1 MRSGYRPLAIG
12 ADIADRL
19 LELAA
24 RALRF
29 TSRLPRDAIGRHVA
43 LQWVRSATS
52 AGANY
57 EEARAAESRDDFAH
71 KVSVAAKEAREAGY
85 WTALVHRARWL
96 GSELE
101 PMQREASELAAILA
115 ASARTAR
122 RHAR

>member
-19 LELAA
+19 LEFAA
-24 RALRF
+24 CALRF
-29 TSRLPRDAIGRHVA
+29 SSRLPRDAIDRHVA

-71 KVSVAAKEAREAGY
+71 KVSVAAKESREAGY
-85 WTALVHRARWL
+85 WTALVHRARWI
-96 GSELE
+96 GREVE
-101 PMQREASELAAILA
+101 P
-115 ASARTAR
+115 T
-122 RHAR
+122 